1 MNHSSELNKSDVS
14 QVQIFNRP
22 EPAVLVERPNRFVMM
37 VRDSNGNLLRA
48 HCPNPGKLTE
58 FMIPGQSLLIER
70 HAAEH
75 RSTDCTAAAVLYKGK
90 TIFLYSAKA
99 NDITKSIIL
108 PGLYPDFTVVP
119 EWTAGNSRFDFLL
132 HNNGN
137 KLLVEV
143 KSCSLV
149 EHSLAMFPD
158 TATQRGS
165 RHIEELIQLAAQ
177 GYRGEILFVISHE
190 DAQQFMPNPHTDPTF
205 CKSLNCAASH
215 LNIRAVSVK
224 TSPEGFVQVVNPN
237 VPIETE
243 YPAKLS
249 ASCCGVYMLVMR
261 VEESLEIPVAS
272 LHNPR
277 LGPGWYI
284 YIGSA
289 KKHLR
294 QRISRHLRK
303 KKKTHWHIDYLTK
316 AVSFIQAYPI
326 ATYADIECSLAH
338 DIRRV
343 SDGAVTGFGSSDC
356 SCSSHLMYFQHNP
369 LHHVKVVEHLFRYRH
384 VVFRQAEHGPA
395 PVQGG

>member
-1 MNHSSELNKSDVS
+1 MHRKSEPMKEDNGLVR
-14 QVQIFNRP
+14 IFSRP

-58 FMIPGQSLLIER
+58 FMIPGQPLLIER
-70 HAAEH
+70 HTDEQ
-75 RSTDCTAAAVLYKGK
+75 RSTDCTALAVQYRGK

-99 NDITKSIIL
+99 NDIAKSIIL
-108 PGLYPDFTVVP
+108 PGLYPDFSVAP
-119 EWTAGNSRFDFLL
+119 EWTVGHSRFDFLL
-132 HNNGN
+132 QGN
-137 KLLVEV
+137 EKKLLVEV

-165 RHIEELIQLAAQ
+165 RHIEELVQLASQ
-177 GYRGEILFVISHE
+177 GYSGEILFVISHE
-190 DAQQFMPNPHTDPTF
+190 DALLFMPNPHTDPKF
-205 CKSLNCAASH
+205 CSVLNSARRH

-224 TSPEGFVQVVNPN
+224 TSPEGCVQVVNPE
-237 VPIETE
+237 VPIETQF
-243 YPAKLS
+243 PALLS
-249 ASCCGVYMLVMR
+249 ESCCGVYMLVMR
-261 VEESLEIPVAS
+261 LDHSLNIPAAS
-272 LHNPR
+272 LKKSK
-277 LGPGWYI
+277 LEPGWYV
-284 YIGSA
+284 YVGSA

-316 AVSFIQAYPI
+316 EVSFIQAYPI

-343 SDGAVTGFGSSDC
+343 SNGSVKGFGCSDC
-356 SCSSHLMYFQHNP
+356 SCSSHLMYFQNNP
-369 LHHVKVVEHLFRYRH
+369 LHHTNVVEHLFRYRH
-384 VVFRQAEHGPA
+384 VVFRQEENGSA
-395 PVQGG
+395 PLQRD